1 MDYQGAA
8 YIATQASTNEAPADP
23 SDYWDIMLAA
33 PDISL
38 KADKNNVLE
47 LTNTVPFTPDADYEP
62 ATKKYVDDN
71 IPDVSDFVEGPFS
84 STVDNVVLFSAIDG
98 TAIKDSGLTIETSV
112 PSGALFTD
120 TTYTAGT
127 GLTLTGTQFSLSGDS
142 FSTTGSYTNVAV
154 GQIIESNDSL
164 SQNV

>member
-38 KADKNNVLE
+38 KADKNNVLL

-71 IPDVSDFVEGPFS
+71 VTDFVEGPLS
-84 STVDNVVLFSAIDG
+84 STIDNVVLFSATDG

-127 GLTLTGTQFSLSGDS
+127 GLNLVGTQFSLSGDS

-154 GQIIESNDSL
+154 GQVIESNASVN
-164 SQNV
+164 SNV